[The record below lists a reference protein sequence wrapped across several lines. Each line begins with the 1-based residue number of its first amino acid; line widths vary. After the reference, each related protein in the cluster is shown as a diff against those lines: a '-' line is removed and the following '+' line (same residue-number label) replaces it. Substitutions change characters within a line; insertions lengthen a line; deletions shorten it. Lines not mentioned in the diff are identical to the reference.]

1 MAAKEETTET
11 TESSSASSGST
22 SASSSGTRSRAKAD
36 STQDDQ
42 GDQGDPTPGRDAVT
56 MIGMEKVTT
65 APDPKSADTFH
76 KPVVMMSEF
85 AQPGDPANAVVRVT
99 KDVVVDRAEEGQR
112 PQRVQ
117 VAAAGTLTTRRLAE
131 EQGIKDIEE
140 VKQ

>member
-36 STQDDQ
+36 DQSTQA
-42 GDQGDPTPGRDAVT
+42 DPTPGRDTVT
-56 MIGMEKVTT
+56 MLGMEEVTT

-85 AQPGDPANAVVRVT
+85 AQPDDPANAVVRVT
-99 KDVVVDRAEEGQR
+99 KDVIVDRAEKGER

-117 VAAAGTLTTRRLAE
+117 VAAAGTLTTRRIAE